1 VDGGLR
7 DLRRTSAEQ
16 AARDLQMEIGIPSD
30 DVDAVLGPQTRA
42 YLSRYLAEAA
52 RVGAEVV
59 DMEAEAGPGWQQ
71 YDRSRGAAPRTYA
84 LAEGAGHD

>member
-1 VDGGLR
+1 VFLLLFPPPAPYPSPDPYALLATRLEQWIVDGGLR
-7 DLRRTSAEQ
+7 DLRGTSADQ

-52 RVGAEVV
+52 KASASI
-59 DMEAEAGPGWQQ
+59 D
-71 YDRSRGAAPRTYA
+71 Y
-84 LAEGAGHD
+84 